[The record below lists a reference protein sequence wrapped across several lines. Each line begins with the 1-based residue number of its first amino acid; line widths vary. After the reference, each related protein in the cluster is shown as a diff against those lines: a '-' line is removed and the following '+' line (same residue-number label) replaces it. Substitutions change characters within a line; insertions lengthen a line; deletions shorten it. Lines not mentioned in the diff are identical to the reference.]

1 MGLLC
6 AAQGVQAKPH
16 AVIRWASHGV
26 PHIKASN
33 WTNLGFG
40 YGYAL
45 ASMDICPVADQYV
58 TVRAQ
63 RSRFFGPDATWVFR
77 GNGATQTNLNSDL
90 FFQRINDTQVVE
102 ELLGRD
108 PPQGP
113 RREVRAIVRGYV
125 AGYNRYLDKV
135 GVTTSRTRRAAARRG

>member
-1 MGLLC
+1 MRRGLTLLLLGLSAVP
-6 AAQGVQAKPH
+6 AAAAPPH

-26 PHIKASN
+26 PHIKATSYR
-33 WTNLGFG
+33 NLGYG

-45 ASMDICPVADQYV
+45 ASLDLCPVADQYV

-63 RSRFFGPDATWVFR
+63 RSRFFGPDATWVFH

-90 FFQRINDTQVVE
+90 FFQRINDRKDVE
-102 ELLGRD
+102 KLMAQP

-113 RREVRAIVRGYV
+113 RPAVRRIVKGYV
-125 AGYNRYLDKV
+125 AGY
-135 GVTTSRTRRAAARRG
+135 